1 VIALDCVHDSA
12 CDALLRPTPAFLHP
26 AAEKKFKKLAG
37 ANEVL
42 SDPEKRREDDHALIM
57 SRASGSWYPRA

>member
-1 VIALDCVHDSA
+1 LTRGRVTLALEFHPGKKP
-12 CDALLRPTPAFLHP
+12 CDP

-37 ANEVL
+37 AHEVL
-42 SDPEKRREDDHALIM
+42 SDPEKRQEDDDALIM